1 MRTLLFLSAETFQTH
16 IWQRDGTVRVREFS
30 NDADGREEFAKLLE
44 VNRKPVRLLVD
55 IIEEDFHLES
65 LPHLIGPSR
74 RALLQR
80 KFEQYYRNTPF
91 RQATLLKRQSDGRR
105 DDDFLFSALTNPQ
118 RISPW
123 LDILHA
129 HQIPLAG
136 IYSVPNISA
145 SLLTHIESEHVL
157 LLTWEK
163 QAGLRQTYFH
173 KKRLHFSRLI
183 QINDGGTLVDAI
195 VAETPRTQQYL
206 KSLSLPPAGEVL
218 DIYILCHE
226 GDRAQLQTR
235 LQDERALN
243 YHYLDLNELAR
254 HNKCKH
260 EFIDSD
266 STPLLLDQLA
276 HKTPSAHYGNAQ
288 HTHYYLLWQLRR
300 INYTFAAAIAL
311 GGLLW
316 SALAYWTG
324 EQYMQEARP
333 IQQQTEQVRAQT
345 QGIQRQFSHTS
356 VPAADMKV
364 AVLLARSLN
373 QYSPVPQKILFELSR
388 VMDDFPRISVGKLAW
403 QASAADAP
411 PSPYPAQVITFDGV
425 VSGFGASH
433 RQALAYLERFQQA
446 LTQRGYTV
454 SATALPLDVTSKGSI
469 SQASGEATQGQF
481 TLKIIWRQPS

>member
-1 MRTLLFLSAETFQTH
+1 MRTLLFLSAETFQNH
-16 IWQRDGTVRVREFS
+16 AWQRDGSVLVHEFS
-30 NDADGREEFAKLLE
+30 NDADGREQFASLLE
-44 VNRKPVRLLVD
+44 ARRNPVWLLVD

-65 LPHLIGPSR
+65 VPHLIGPSR

-91 RQATLLKRQSDGRR
+91 RQATLLKRQSEGRR
-105 DDDFLFSALTNPQ
+105 DDDYLFSALTNPQ

-145 SLLTHIESEHVL
+145 SLLKGIESEHVL

-163 QAGLRQTYFH
+163 RAGLRQTYFH

-183 QINDGGTLVDAI
+183 PINDGGTLVDAI
-195 VAETPRTQQYL
+195 ATETPRTQQYL

-218 DIYILCHE
+218 DVYILCQE
-226 GDRAQLQTR
+226 GDRTQLQAR
-235 LQDERALN
+235 LQDERDLN

-254 HNKCKH
+254 RNKCKH
-260 EFIDSD
+260 DFVDSD

-300 INYTFAAAIAL
+300 IIYILAAAIAL

-316 SALAYWTG
+316 SALAYWKG
-324 EQYMQEARP
+324 EQYLREARP
-333 IQQQTEQVRAQT
+333 VQQQTEQVRAQT
-345 QGIQRQFSHTS
+345 QGIQRQFSNTS
-356 VPAADMKV
+356 VPAADMKA
-364 AVLLARSLN
+364 AVLLARALN
-373 QYSPVPQKILFELSR
+373 QYSPVPQKILFELSA
-388 VMDDFPRISVGKLAW
+388 VMDDFPRISVSKLAW

-433 RQALAYLERFQQA
+433 RRALAYLDRFQQA
-446 LTQRGYTV
+446 LIQHGYAV
-454 SATALPLDVTSKGSI
+454 SATTLPLDVTSKGSI